1 MTAMSTQAAA
11 ELYIATGD
19 ESYNDYVK
27 TAIEEALS
35 TALDGRMSDI
45 MEYMTTV

>member
-1 MTAMSTQAAA
+1 MTDEYLWAAA

-27 TAIEEALS
+27 TAIKK
-35 TALDGRMSDI
+35 R
-45 MEYMTTV
+45 